1 MIRNSRLLATL
12 AAGLALAPGAA
23 FAHPGGAH
31 AHGLIAGL
39 AHPIS
44 GIDHLAAMAA
54 VGVIA
59 AQLGGRALWLVPA
72 SFVGAMVAGAMLGMA
87 GFTLPTVETGIALS
101 LVAFGALVAL
111 RAEIPCGAAMMIVAA
126 FGLFHGFA
134 HGAEAPADASGIAYI
149 AGFAL
154 STAALHACGVF
165 AGLRF
170 GAMRAAFRGAGGATA
185 ALGVGLALGII

>member
-1 MIRNSRLLATL
+1 
-12 AAGLALAPGAA
+12 
-23 FAHPGGAH
+23 
-31 AHGLIAGL
+31 
-39 AHPIS
+39 
-44 GIDHLAAMAA
+44 
-54 VGVIA
+54 
-59 AQLGGRALWLVPA
+59 
-72 SFVGAMVAGAMLGMA
+72 MLGMA
-87 GFTLPTVETGIALS
+87 GFTLPMVETGIALS

-165 AGLRF
+165 AGLVVRRNAR
-170 GAMRAAFRGAGGATA
+170 GVPRLPAGRPQRWASGSRAGDNLTP
-185 ALGVGLALGII
+185 GLDVIPTCR